1 LVFKQRDR
9 KIRKRKIGGELME
22 EIRQALEVL
31 KRECSSHDKCEDG
44 ECKILK
50 LLPSLDICPLYQ
62 NNPEE
67 WKIEER
73 GR

>member
-1 LVFKQRDR
+1 
-9 KIRKRKIGGELME
+9 ME
-22 EIRQALEVL
+22 EKIKQALEVL

-50 LLPSLDICPLYQ
+50 LVPSLDICPLYQ

-67 WKIEER
+67 WEIEER